1 LVFDKL
7 DEAFNGK
14 NVRLL
19 LTDSGLQE
27 DFNLYDMTQKR
38 TTPRN
43 RVQSRGG
50 AGDFYASQLE
60 EITYETVVTK
70 QMMLYLNTQN
80 TLTSRSAMP
89 ATVCQVLSDSLDPV
103 ANDLQEDFTAEI
115 LDLERNSIDGNYY
128 WVRVHMVIKNSTY
141 TIA

>member
-1 LVFDKL
+1 MVFDKL

-27 DFNLYDMTQKR
+27 DFNLYDLTQKR
-38 TTPRN
+38 TTPRS
-43 RVQSRGG
+43 RIQSRGG
-50 AGDFYASQLE
+50 AGDTYASQLE
-60 EITYETVVTK
+60 EITYETIVTK

-80 TLTSRSAMP
+80 TLNARSAMP
-89 ATVCQVLSDSLDPV
+89 PTVCQVLSDSLDPV
-103 ANDLQEDFTAEI
+103 ANDLQEDFTAEV
-115 LDLERNSIDGNYY
+115 LDLERHSIDGAYY
-128 WVRVHMVIKNSTY
+128 WLRVHMVIKNSTY

>member
-1 LVFDKL
+1 MVFDKL

-27 DFNLYDMTQKR
+27 DFNVYDLTQKT

-43 RVQSRGG
+43 RVSTRGG
-50 AGDFYASQLE
+50 VGDFYAQQLK

-70 QMMLYLNTQN
+70 QMMLYLVQQN
-80 TLTSRSAMP
+80 TLTSRSALP
-89 ATVCQVLSDSLDPV
+89 PTVSQVSADSLDPV

-115 LDLERNSIDGNYY
+115 LDLERNSIDGNYW
-128 WVRVHMVIKNSTY
+128 WVRVHMILKNTTY